1 MREYRAQCAGT
12 APMQQIFYV
21 RSCQARDWDVPTPKD
36 LEVYYEKYKKEL
48 EESQRLKNILRMAQ
62 VELIEAM
69 RQGCPTLYFSLAQ
82 RHLDWLQECDQARS
96 FLSVAADA
104 LEANAPDD
112 RPLYAYSEVR
122 YAWSKLSESQR
133 QLFDQGYLTRL
144 VFEQRTGTEAW
155 KRENLQSLRRII
167 ED

>member
-1 MREYRAQCAGT
+1 
-12 APMQQIFYV
+12 MQQIFYV
-21 RSCQARDWDVPTPKD
+21 LSCQARDRNVPIPRD

-48 EESQRLKNILRMAQ
+48 EESQRLRDILRMTQA
-62 VELIEAM
+62 EFIEAM
-69 RQGCPTLYFSLAQ
+69 RQSCPTIYFSLAQ

-104 LEANAPDD
+104 LEANALDD

-122 YAWSKLSESQR
+122 YARSKLSESQR
-133 QLFDQGYLTRL
+133 QLFGQGHLTIL

-155 KRENLQSLRRII
+155 QRETLQSLRRII